1 MSTNSLEIGRV
12 KKAHT
17 RVRSDQRN
25 GRHTRK
31 SGSLKPEPF
40 SREEVGS
47 SGFSCQRV
55 RPNKDKKESVIWI
68 FKNAKTKT
76 KTKAV
81 SVVLKGRL
89 Q

>member
-1 MSTNSLEIGRV
+1 MSTNSLGIGRA

-25 GRHTRK
+25 GRHISK
-31 SGSLKPEPF
+31 CGSLRPEPF

-47 SGFSCQRV
+47 SGFSCQRA
-55 RPNKDKKESVIWI
+55 RSNKDKKESVIWI
-68 FKNAKTKT
+68 FKNAKTEK
-76 KTKAV
+76 KAV